1 MVAGSIA
8 GVRSAEDAGDISFL
22 HGVDL
27 QYKFYFI
34 SSSEIQ
40 RSSVVTPV
48 LNCSAQVGVPIQNLL
63 VSKYDS
69 SRVTWKAMD
78 LIVPRLFAQPVSG
91 LRGDGC
97 AGIHAIIIGQLD
109 STGESF
115 DFPLVRAVCRSLQT

>member
-8 GVRSAEDAGDISFL
+8 GVRSAEDAGDVSFL

-48 LNCSAQVGVPIQNLL
+48 LNCSAQVSVPIQNLL
-63 VSKYDS
+63 VSKYA
-69 SRVTWKAMD
+69 RH
-78 LIVPRLFAQPVSG
+78 
-91 LRGDGC
+91 RG
-97 AGIHAIIIGQLD
+97 
-109 STGESF
+109 TG
-115 DFPLVRAVCRSLQT
+115 V